1 MRYNLDRELDHEAML
16 AQFNRLI
23 QELLKGSM
31 NRNTFRPWEIEILLD
46 IEDCDFGDGGKRDL
60 LKRYQKAVQRQME
73 RGANMPMKLS
83 EFLQRRSPRATAAQ
97 FEPMA
102 VQAD

>member
-1 MRYNLDRELDHEAML
+1 MRYNLERELDHEAML
-16 AQFNRLI
+16 AQFNRLV

-46 IEDCDFGDGGKRDL
+46 IEDCSFRDGTKRET

-73 RGANMPMKLS
+73 KGANMPMKLS
-83 EFLQRRSPRATAAQ
+83 EFLSSRAPRAVQLEEVGSAA
-97 FEPMA
+97 E
-102 VQAD
+102 